1 MQTRHL
7 WIWLLLL
14 LAVALPVGI
23 EARGGKKR
31 VRNKRRQTTVTN
43 SARRLVDAPP
53 PQVLHKEPWL
63 EYRPEF
69 LSVAECQELL
79 RLADNAGSQWNQGA
93 IPGALQSFALSGPP
107 IIGDPALTWTFD
119 LPPELNVKY
128 FPPDAVAESPLLQAI
143 DARIREWT
151 GTLYDGAQ
159 ITNPRPAMDVVVVSL
174 FASIA

>member
-107 IIGDPALTWTFD
+107 IIGDPALMDIRLATRAEREILSTGRCCR
-119 LPPELNVKY
+119 KS
-128 FPPDAVAESPLLQAI
+128 VATSN
-143 DARIREWT
+143 RC
-151 GTLYDGAQ
+151 
-159 ITNPRPAMDVVVVSL
+159 
-174 FASIA
+174 